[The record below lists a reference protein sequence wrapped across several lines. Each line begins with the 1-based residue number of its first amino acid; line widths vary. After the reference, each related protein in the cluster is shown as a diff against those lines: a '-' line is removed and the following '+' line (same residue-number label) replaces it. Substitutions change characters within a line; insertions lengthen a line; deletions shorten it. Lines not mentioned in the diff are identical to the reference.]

1 MSCISKLGAPSMS
14 RSSTDTGV
22 GTPCAGPQP
31 PLNWSM
37 VQHQQHLM
45 HANDCPSKVT
55 TASSTTASGIDRMS
69 VCSSHGSFGSNGTD
83 FELSNRFE
91 HFPRNSSEYSV
102 PRISCNVQQHAS
114 DASQTQEMNSKNQR
128 ASGTASIPPA
138 SSTHHRP
145 PTSPKQTTSAILPQ
159 SPSTAVNAN
168 QTCKTCPPSRPPK
181 SKVCA
186 NIKAPMPLPNGEQ
199 LTSVAIIT
207 SQPTQQQQQLLQR
220 QSNKFVGSYENYDVP
235 RTPMQIHQL
244 GGASAAADNYDTPK
258 KIQECLIE
266 DMNCN
271 AGPVL
276 ATTAATATRN
286 IDIYGNYD
294 VPALVSGGPDCPGA
308 GENTARI
315 DCTCNKVMSWA
326 DSWIS
331 LFSRS
336 QIRSDNRAPP
346 GSGELYRAL
355 PACRRGNTIENTAI
369 DDLETTW
376 ANGVPINKVR
386 LSGEGRM
393 PVVQPSGEL
402 AVYATVDMTKKIK
415 RRILDDMKMC
425 ECPHSGDFADADGSD
440 GTSRPQSSSN
450 YINIEPT
457 VPSTSAQSGDDAETI
472 NQSKSKP
479 KATMENYMNLDYA
492 LSLENYENAKE
503 VLQRAGFSVTH
514 IEETLAQC
522 VLHRNIC
529 NKCGHTSKRTP
540 NQMCDDTG
548 ASTQALAVQADQNNE
563 LKMPEDYILMEPS
576 KKNFPGYLPMSPAA
590 PNNGTALSEIVLPTQ
605 TVALDT
611 SQPKTPPLPSKSD
624 LMKRILGDK
633 SASNPALGPAVDRSK
648 KRAEQETRIPG
659 SAMMSSLNSGGSPY
673 TRKQFMDNGDLLPPL
688 DKRTFARKRSSSADS
703 TRLSAISN
711 LISSKVAH
719 RRSVSAIDNQAI
731 INRRRAS
738 TPCLLLENELQASAR
753 ADENDSPKPDAAS
766 PATIGPRSATI
777 DTDDE
782 ISLSM
787 NQSQMSQQSQQSAV
801 YIRRSASVPC
811 KAQNRDSSSSNDSGV
826 STGSTRQRGNGEYNA
841 EFELPLTTA
850 TSAIRHQRNA
860 SMLPAMTSTL
870 HASLPRRSKSF
881 DPLREISFQ
890 FARNGKFTG
899 KSTSAEAE
907 IPICTPKAING
918 AKGGYSSPNDA
929 TSLTGSGHPYID
941 SRSTSSGTS
950 DMSDYIETLSLS
962 SHSSSDTPEGLRY
975 LLITTFFFN
984 LNFLR
989 ILFSDPSQEHAI
1001 KLKFFRFF
1009 SLFESTS
1016 RLLRQATSTLRP
1028 RSGKEYQNIDRAM
1041 LMQQQTHPPTVSQ
1054 LRALLTCSGNYAN
1067 ITPVPESVESP
1078 SPGYQSGSS
1087 QEHQTDSFIYKVRMI
1102 RTHTYTHSHTYTRRE
1117 QFVS

>member
-14 RSSTDTGV
+14 RSSTDTGM
-22 GTPCAGPQP
+22 GTPCTGQQP

-37 VQHQQHLM
+37 AQHQQHPL
-45 HANDCPSKVT
+45 HANDCASKAATV
-55 TASSTTASGIDRMS
+55 SGMDRMS

-83 FELSNRFE
+83 FDISSRFE
-91 HFPRNSSEYSV
+91 HFPRNCSEYSV
-102 PRISCNVQQHAS
+102 PRMSCNMQQHTSATS
-114 DASQTQEMNSKNQR
+114 NDASHTQEMNSVNQR
-128 ASGTASIPPA
+128 ASGNAPFSPV
-138 SSTHHRP
+138 SNTHLRP
-145 PTSPKQTTSAILPQ
+145 ETSPKKTSSAILPQ
-159 SPSTAVNAN
+159 STSATSAATPPTPTSTTN
-168 QTCKTCPPSRPPK
+168 QSCKTCPPNRPPK
-181 SKVCA
+181 SKGCA
-186 NIKAPMPLPNGEQ
+186 NSKAPMPLPNIEQ

-207 SQPTQQQQQLLQR
+207 SQPTQQKQT
-220 QSNKFVGSYENYDVP
+220 NKFVGSYENYDVP
-235 RTPMQIHQL
+235 RAPLQIRHLKQR
-244 GGASAAADNYDTPK
+244 AADNYDTPK

-271 AGPVL
+271 PTMTPAL
-276 ATTAATATRN
+276 ATTQKH

-294 VPALVSGGPDCPGA
+294 VPAIVNGGSEVSDGPGA
-308 GENTARI
+308 SENAARI

-336 QIRSDNRAPP
+336 QMRSDSRV
-346 GSGELYRAL
+346 L

-369 DDLETTW
+369 DDINSTW

-386 LSGEGRM
+386 LNGEGRM

-425 ECPHSGDFADADGSD
+425 ECSNSADFADNEGSD
-440 GTSRPQSSSN
+440 GASQPQSSN

-457 VPSTSAQSGDDAETI
+457 APATSTESSSHTEAINHNKSPS
-472 NQSKSKP
+472 
-479 KATMENYMNLDYA
+479 KAAMENYMNLDYA

-522 VLHRNIC
+522 VLHRNTC
-529 NKCGHTSKRTP
+529 NKCGHASRRASNNKS
-540 NQMCDDTG
+540 DD
-548 ASTQALAVQADQNNE
+548 ASGSAQAPSATEADQCGE

-590 PNNGTALSEIVLPTQ
+590 PNNGTALSEVVQAPQ
-605 TVALDT
+605 TALEA
-611 SQPKTPPLPSKSD
+611 SQSKTPPLPLKSD

-673 TRKQFMDNGDLLPPL
+673 TRKQFMDNGDLLPPH

-711 LISSKVAH
+711 LISSKMAH
-719 RRSVSAIDNQAI
+719 RRSVIGIENHANTSP
-731 INRRRAS
+731 RRAS
-738 TPCLLLENELQASAR
+738 TPSLHPPSEIRTSEHSGDKHVLQ
-753 ADENDSPKPDAAS
+753 PDTAS
-766 PATIGPRSATI
+766 PATFGPRSATM

-787 NQSQMSQQSQQSAV
+787 NQSQLSQQSQQSAV

-826 STGSTRQRGNGEYNA
+826 STGSTRQRSNGEYPT
-841 EFELPLTTA
+841 EFEMPLATA
-850 TSAIRHQRNA
+850 TSAVRHQRNA
-860 SMLPAMTSTL
+860 SVLPAMTPTL

-890 FARNGKFTG
+890 FARNGKFSE
-899 KSTSAEAE
+899 KCTSAEAE
-907 IPICTPKAING
+907 IPICTPKPNSG
-918 AKGGYSSPNDA
+918 AKGGYVSPNDA

-975 LLITTFFFN
+975 
-984 LNFLR
+984 
-989 ILFSDPSQEHAI
+989 
-1001 KLKFFRFF
+1001 
-1009 SLFESTS
+1009 
-1016 RLLRQATSTLRP
+1016 
-1028 RSGKEYQNIDRAM
+1028 
-1041 LMQQQTHPPTVSQ
+1041 
-1054 LRALLTCSGNYAN
+1054 CS
-1067 ITPVPESVESP
+1067 
-1078 SPGYQSGSS
+1078 
-1087 QEHQTDSFIYKVRMI
+1087 
-1102 RTHTYTHSHTYTRRE
+1102 
-1117 QFVS
+1117 